1 MRYTKLIDA
10 EIIYA
15 KNPLEIDEQLIITND
30 FAQYGYLPVEI
41 PNPPEQEGY
50 YAVFDGW
57 EEVEYEEE
65 VEGETATKKKI
76 VQKWRLEPIPTE
88 QIVAELKQQLAETDY
103 KAIKYAEGWYT
114 VEEYAPIKAER
125 EALRERIRELENGTE
140 VMI

>member
-1 MRYTKLIDA
+1 MRYAKLTDG

-30 FAQYGYLPVEI
+30 FTQYGYKPVII
-41 PNPPEQEGY
+41 PEPPEEDGY
-50 YAVFDGW
+50 YPVFDGW
-57 EEVEYEEE
+57 DETEEE
-65 VEGETATKKKI
+65 I

-114 VEEYAPIKAER
+114 EEEYAPIKAER
-125 EALRERIRELENGTE
+125 EALRERIRELENTAIE
-140 VMI
+140 EEENADD